1 MAEMDREKKSRV
13 LTVPNLLSAFRL
25 LLVPVIVW
33 LYCGEENYP
42 LTACAL
48 LLSGATDI
56 ADGFIARRFHMVSD
70 LGKVLDPVADK
81 LTQAAALAC
90 LLTRFPAVWWL
101 LGVLMGKEII
111 MASMGIFVIRRTGVV
126 HGAEW
131 HGASWPP
138 ASFTPPFSSTSSGT
152 ISPPPPLGPWWP
164 PAWREYCC
172 PWCCTPS
179 TISGGPESR
188 GRGNH
193 KDRLKRGV
201 PPGRPFC
208 PPISAARRSGSR
220 RRSSRRFPAAA
231 PPPRRFRGPPCR

>member
-1 MAEMDREKKSRV
+1 MAECREETTVAEMDREKKSRV

-42 LTACAL
+42 LTACTL
-48 LLSGATDI
+48 LLSGATGI
-56 ADGFIARRFHMVSD
+56 ADGFIARRSHMVSD

-111 MASMGIFVIRRTGVV
+111 MASMGIFVIRKTGVV

-131 HGASWPP
+131 HGKLA
-138 ASFTPPFSSTSSGT
+138 TCVV
-152 ISPPPPLGPWWP
+152 
-164 PAWREYCC
+164 Y
-172 PWCCTPS
+172 
-179 TISGGPESR
+179 
-188 GRGNH
+188 
-193 KDRLKRGV
+193 
-201 PPGRPFC
+201 
-208 PPISAARRSGSR
+208 AAI
-220 RRSSRRFPAAA
+220 FLHIVWYDIPAAA
-231 PPPRRFRGPPCR
+231 SWTLVAAGVAGILLSLVLYTIHNIRWARMPEE